1 MVRRWT
7 DDEAAPSMST
17 ESSDWLVIAV
27 VALVW
32 IARLIALGVYIK
44 HGAAASKSSSGIHTA
59 LEPRDGSGYHRP
71 ISKLS
76 HVVYNLTILNPA
88 HCSA

>member
-44 HGAAASKSSSGIHTA
+44 HGAAASKSSSGTHTA
-59 LEPRDGSGYHRP
+59 LEPRDGSGDHRP

-76 HVVYNLTILNPA
+76 HVVNN
-88 HCSA
+88 